1 MEFTIVLYPLYNV
14 ILMRELQHSRLNA
27 LNAYMPNFRRNDMVF
42 NFVLVQKLI
51 RSKAFDYS
59 FGMKNIRKQK

>member
-1 MEFTIVLYPLYNV
+1 
-14 ILMRELQHSRLNA
+14 MRELQHSRLNA
-27 LNAYMPNFRRNDMVF
+27 LNAYMPNFRRNDIVI

-51 RSKAFDYS
+51 RALKAFDYC